1 MTRSLRCQRQTSVGV
16 YIHIPFCLS
25 KCRYCSFNSY
35 ADLGHMYETYAKALE
50 KEILLFGEGEM
61 AWQAETVYLGGGT
74 PTVLSVDL
82 LRNILEACRERFIL
96 AEDAEISVEG
106 NPGTVDL
113 SYLRGLRELGVNRL
127 SLGVQSFCDEMLA
140 LLGRVHSFGDAIEAY
155 HAARHAGF
163 DNINLDLIYAL
174 PTQTLAQWR
183 TDLAQAT
190 ALRPEHLSLY
200 CLSLEEGTPL
210 AEMVA
215 AGSLPS
221 PDSDLAADM
230 YTWAEEFLENARYQ
244 HYEISNWATTGHECR
259 HNVLYWRNR
268 PYLGFGAGAHSF
280 HGERRY
286 HNVAAPAEYIRLV
299 VAGGDTLGGSEVIDE
314 ALEISETMIMGLRL
328 CEGVSLEDFEERFGL
343 PLTEAYEGQIRV
355 LVAQG
360 LLDMNDRGLRLT
372 PRGRL
377 LGNEVFERFLPG
389 SDA

>member
-1 MTRSLRCQRQTSVGV
+1 MTRSLRRQRQTSVGV

-50 KEILLFGEGEM
+50 KEILLFGEGEK

-74 PTVLSVDL
+74 PTVLSIDL
-82 LRNILEACRERFIL
+82 LRNILKACRERFIL

-113 SYLRGLRELGVNRL
+113 CYLRGLRELGVNRV

-155 HAARHAGF
+155 HAARDAGF

-174 PTQTLAQWR
+174 PTQKLAQWR

-215 AGSLPS
+215 EGSLPS
-221 PDSDLAADM
+221 PDPDLAAEM
-230 YTWAEEFLENARYQ
+230 YVWAEDFLENARYQ

-259 HNVLYWRNR
+259 HNVRYWRNR

-280 HGERRY
+280 GGRRRY

-299 VAGGDTLGGSEVIDE
+299 VAGEDTLGGSEVIDE
-314 ALEISETMIMGLRL
+314 ALEMSETMIMGLRL

-343 PLTEAYEGQIRV
+343 PLTEAYEAQIRV
-355 LVAQG
+355 LVSQG
-360 LLDMNDRGLRLT
+360 LLDMNGRGLRLT

-389 SDA
+389 SDG